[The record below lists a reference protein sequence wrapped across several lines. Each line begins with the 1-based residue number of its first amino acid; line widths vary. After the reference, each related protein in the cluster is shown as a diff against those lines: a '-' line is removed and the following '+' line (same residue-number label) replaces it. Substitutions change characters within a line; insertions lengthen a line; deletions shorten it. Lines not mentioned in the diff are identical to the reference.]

1 MTGLSAPIAG
11 NFRHTS
17 TQSQCRRR
25 RYTWTVLGT
34 TDLWRSPATTPLE
47 VPPLATNRPRVTGLN
62 CPQIPAT
69 DGSPILTPSRAASAL
84 PPAHSGPPASAA
96 GRPACSLARSALPLC
111 LAPYPLNINISTYTI
126 HGLQAIAESHR
137 AGSGGGKVRDIAQRY
152 VRSVMRACET

>member
-47 VPPLATNRPRVTGLN
+47 VPP
-62 CPQIPAT
+62 PQIPAT